1 MLTRWGKV
9 GTSTSPPQ
17 TKPQGTLPW
26 GPQGQKNKEKEPE
39 WCDFYWRPQ
48 GQAGIWEPL
57 PKLWIHIHVYT
68 HTPLPKEP
76 LSSQIVHFCVGPRL
90 SPHEAAPYTWPEH
103 PVGFDLKINLGH
115 SSGFCLS
122 ACQEGSRKP
131 AEFLS
136 TPAPVHRVWWPMQV
150 TAKLSLAKSQGH
162 EAAGAGAEG
171 CRWSGQP
178 GPLVFSDPYSV
189 PGQKPQTLPI
199 PWGQS
204 LLHPP
209 EPSSTPIRA

>member
-1 MLTRWGKV
+1 METT
-9 GTSTSPPQ
+9 GTGRYLGASPQ
-17 TKPQGTLPW
+17 TVDTHA
-26 GPQGQKNKEKEPE
+26 
-39 WCDFYWRPQ
+39 Y
-48 GQAGIWEPL
+48 
-57 PKLWIHIHVYT
+57 IHT

-76 LSSQIVHFCVGPRL
+76 LSSQFQIVHFCFGPRL

-103 PVGFDLKINLGH
+103 PVGFGLKINLGH

-136 TPAPVHRVWWPMQV
+136 TPAPAHRVWWPMQV

-199 PWGQS
+199 PLDHSCIPQS
-204 LLHPP
+204 PP
-209 EPSSTPIRA
+209 APQSELNPVNATRSCLVEICFCLSNPH